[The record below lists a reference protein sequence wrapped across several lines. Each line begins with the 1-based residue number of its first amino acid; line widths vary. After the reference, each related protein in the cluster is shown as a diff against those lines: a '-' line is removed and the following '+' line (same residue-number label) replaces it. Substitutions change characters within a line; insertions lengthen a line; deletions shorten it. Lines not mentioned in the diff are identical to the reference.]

1 MHECGDD
8 GDEDPLGCHRR
19 DLSLD
24 SLLCLRR
31 CSDGRTAYEML
42 SGEYGGE
49 EPLPAVLSFAHVAGK
64 GVAVIATR
72 PVAKG
77 ERLVAEAPL
86 LEWASAPASS
96 TGECDWAPLAAAV
109 ARLGHARRRTF
120 WALCDKHVSR
130 ACQGKTEPGIWNSNA
145 LSCEDV
151 LAASS
156 GKTNTGSAGVMRSAV
171 FAASSRFNHSY
182 VREPKPARPPCLGD
196 ARSHP
201 PPSAPRTHACACT
214 LPVCTGA
221 RQTPSPRGARRWAC

>member
-42 SGEYGGE
+42 SGEYGGD

-64 GVAVIATR
+64 GVGVIATR

-86 LEWASAPASS
+86 LEWASEPASS

-109 ARLGHARRRTF
+109 ARLGHARRLLPGAPPQRRRRQ
-120 WALCDKHVSR
+120 LPGR
-130 ACQGKTEPGIWNSNA
+130 A
-145 LSCEDV
+145 
-151 LAASS
+151 
-156 GKTNTGSAGVMRSAV
+156 
-171 FAASSRFNHSY
+171 
-182 VREPKPARPPCLGD
+182 PAQPPL
-196 ARSHP
+196 HLVQ
-201 PPSAPRTHACACT
+201 PR
-214 LPVCTGA
+214 L
-221 RQTPSPRGARRWAC
+221 